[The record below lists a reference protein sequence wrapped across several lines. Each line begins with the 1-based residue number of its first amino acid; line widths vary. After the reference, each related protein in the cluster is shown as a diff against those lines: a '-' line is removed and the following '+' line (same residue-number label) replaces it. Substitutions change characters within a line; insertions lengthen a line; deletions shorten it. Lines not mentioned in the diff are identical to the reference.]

1 MIVLNP
7 EVAALAKFYGF
18 EENVEMGGAYFSRE
32 LANGDTLTISN
43 GDADYPETPESPIT
57 WTVEDCHDGSLTFGD
72 ASSFRKFLEML

>member
-1 MIVLNP
+1 MI
-7 EVAALAKFYGF
+7 Y
-18 EENVEMGGAYFSRE
+18 

-43 GDADYPETPESPIT
+43 GEADYPETPESPIT